1 MARTA
6 QLDLPLVLPAQ
17 AQKHV
22 TVNEALAR
30 LDAVA
35 QLRVVSAEV
44 ASPPAV
50 APEGSAYLVP
60 ADAGGDWSGHAGKV
74 AVRSNGGWVYVVPH
88 AGWRAW
94 DVAAEGYRTCYGAG
108 WVADAF
114 AVSPGGAG
122 TRLRVVEFDHAVV
135 PGASNETSVPIPSG
149 AQVIGVSGRVIGA
162 LTGGLSGW
170 RVGRGGVGQ
179 PLWLGAGRGA
189 EFVSARAERGAG
201 DLLCRHAFASDRR
214 GRGLCGWH
222 GAAGAASGGAGAA
235 AGGLNPRRISGLISR
250 PGETIF
256 HASANA
262 WGVLPWHRHKPPSPA
277 WTGSGR

>member
-60 ADAGGDWSGHAGKV
+60 VGAGGDWSGHAGKV

-114 AVSPGGAG
+114 AVSPRGAG

-135 PGASNETSVPIPSG
+135 PGASNVTSVPIPSG

-162 LTGGLSGW
+162 LTGSLAAWRAGVAGSDNRYGSGLGLALNSYLRGLSGAP
-170 RVGRGGVGQ
+170 VTYYADTPLLLTAEGG
-179 PLWLGAGRGA
+179 
-189 EFVSARAERGAG
+189 
-201 DLLCRHAFASDRR
+201 AFA
-214 GRGLCGWH
+214 
-222 GAAGAASGGAGAA
+222 AGTVRLA
-235 AGGLNPRRISGLISR
+235 LHLV
-250 PGETIF
+250 E
-256 HASANA
+256 
-262 WGVLPWHRHKPPSPA
+262 LEPPQA
-277 WTGSGR
+277 V